1 MADRAN
7 LLHTQGEDQ
16 RPLSVLIG
24 QVLGDVS
31 RIVQA
36 ELRLAR
42 TELGEQARKAGKAG
56 GLFGAAAVTGLLA
69 AGCFVAACIA
79 ALALLMAVWLA
90 AVVVGIALGIAAAGA
105 YAAGRKRLQ
114 DVDVVPQQT
123 VRTVRE
129 DIEWAKQRNR

>member
-1 MADRAN
+1 MVDRAN
-7 LLHTQGEDQ
+7 VLDAQGEDQ
-16 RPLSVLIG
+16 RSLSALMG
-24 QVLGDVS
+24 HVLGDVS

-42 TELGEQARKAGKAG
+42 TEVGEQARKAGKAG
-56 GLFGAAAVTGLLA
+56 GLFGSAAVTGLLA
-69 AGCFVAACIA
+69 AGCFVTACIA

-90 AVVVGIALGIAAAGA
+90 AIIVGIALSIAAAGA

-114 DVDVVPQQT
+114 EVDVVPQQT

>member
-7 LLHTQGEDQ
+7 VLHAQGEDQ
-16 RPLSVLIG
+16 RSLSVLLG
-24 QVLGDVS
+24 HVLGDVS

-42 TELGEQARKAGKAG
+42 TEVSEQARRAGKAG
-56 GLFGAAAVTGLLA
+56 GLFGGAAITGLLA
-69 AGCFVAACIA
+69 AACFVTACIA

-90 AVVVGIALGIAAAGA
+90 AVIVGIALSIAAAGA
-105 YAAGRKRLQ
+105 YAAGRQRLQ
-114 DVDVVPQQT
+114 DVDVVPQHT
-123 VRTVRE
+123 VRTLRE